1 MSFLK
6 RLLGMKERQP
16 NEMEILWQA
25 LETNPNLEPAIQ
37 RYESGF
43 REQGGEEAGIAA
55 LTRIAR
61 IPGSWRAQLWLGQH
75 AMYSQQPERAL
86 EMFRDCMAKV
96 SRPAPMNVLADIS
109 ASLGSA
115 GYFREIEE
123 LVEPAFEAKMHTIH
137 VGSNLMRA
145 HTEMGQFDK
154 ARRILDQLY
163 AVRRPESEEQ
173 LKYWTEA
180 LANTASTFGE

>member
-6 RLLGMKERQP
+6 RLFGMQKREP
-16 NEMEILWQA
+16 NEMEIVWEA
-25 LETNPNLEPAIQ
+25 LETDPNLEPAVR

-43 REQGGEEAGIAA
+43 RDYAGEEAGIAA

-75 AMYSQQPERAL
+75 AMHSHQPERAL

-96 SRPAPMNVLADIS
+96 SRPAPMDVLADIS

-123 LVEPAFEAKMHTIH
+123 LVEPAFEAKIHTIH

-154 ARRILDQLY
+154 ARKILDQLY
-163 AVRRPESEEQ
+163 AFRRPESEGQ

-180 LANTASTFGE
+180 LANAESS